1 MDLVVYGFFLLR
13 CQRMRVDWKS
23 VEPDEAKD
31 EFPTELFSPHPFPG
45 LKFKKTP
52 AGIFFSRNLKIR
64 EFFFLLNS
72 ILSQIDY
79 LNLQ

>member
-1 MDLVVYGFFLLR
+1 
-13 CQRMRVDWKS
+13 MRVDWKS

-45 LKFKKTP
+45 LKIKKNT
-52 AGIFFSRNLKIR
+52 SRNFFLKKSQNPWI
-64 EFFFLLNS
+64 FFLLNS